1 MKRIWRC
8 ERAYKERDRKK
19 GLRDGKDYIY
29 LGDVR
34 YREGDKFERNGKEV
48 GVRKIIDDY
57 HFIASNGES
66 WHTGMFYEQGCSHG
80 RDMIPLEFD
89 PRMFDKA
96 EERLKN
102 HQIYHT
108 EVYAMKDGRIE
119 HNGTLIARYDSRH
132 NDFRAE
138 LGEEISR
145 SFLSLEASLALICPD
160 YAEELRCIVQEWGVT
175 GEDKQG
181 ILLDDGNTHIVYD
194 GAECVP
200 VACGKTS
207 VDLHPV
213 AVLKKMCSP
222 AQQFVFV
229 QDFVKREN
237 GEYCGDI
244 IEETADFLDAA
255 ELFEGLTG
263 RRIEEATPANCV
275 MHTKGE
281 AEM

>member
-1 MKRIWRC
+1 MWLVDAVFARVKELMK
-8 ERAYKERDRKK
+8 
-19 GLRDGKDYIY
+19 
-29 LGDVR
+29 
-34 YREGDKFERNGKEV
+34 
-48 GVRKIIDDY
+48 
-57 HFIASNGES
+57 
-66 WHTGMFYEQGCSHG
+66 
-80 RDMIPLEFD
+80 
-89 PRMFDKA
+89 
-96 EERLKN
+96 
-102 HQIYHT
+102 
-108 EVYAMKDGRIE
+108 
-119 HNGTLIARYDSRH
+119 GTLIARYDSRH

>member
-1 MKRIWRC
+1 MLTR
-8 ERAYKERDRKK
+8 KEIEKK

-160 YAEELRCIVQEWGVT
+160 YAEELRCIVQE
-175 GEDKQG
+175 
-181 ILLDDGNTHIVYD
+181 
-194 GAECVP
+194 
-200 VACGKTS
+200 
-207 VDLHPV
+207 
-213 AVLKKMCSP
+213 
-222 AQQFVFV
+222 
-229 QDFVKREN
+229 
-237 GEYCGDI
+237 
-244 IEETADFLDAA
+244 
-255 ELFEGLTG
+255 
-263 RRIEEATPANCV
+263 
-275 MHTKGE
+275 
-281 AEM
+281 